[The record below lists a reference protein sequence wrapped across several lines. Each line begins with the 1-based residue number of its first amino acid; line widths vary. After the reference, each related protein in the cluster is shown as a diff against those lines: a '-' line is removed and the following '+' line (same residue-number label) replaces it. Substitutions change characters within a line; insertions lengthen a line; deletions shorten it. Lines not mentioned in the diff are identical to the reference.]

1 MNHVGEGI
9 LTPELLHSDITG
21 EKPEVFYHSPAN
33 ATQQAMI
40 FKDQQQT
47 YFTSDSNERLNSG
60 GNNNIPQRR
69 KTDSLNMQGSPR
81 TSYYSPQRN
90 LS

>member
-40 FKDQQQT
+40 FKDQQ
-47 YFTSDSNERLNSG
+47 
-60 GNNNIPQRR
+60 
-69 KTDSLNMQGSPR
+69 
-81 TSYYSPQRN
+81 
-90 LS
+90 